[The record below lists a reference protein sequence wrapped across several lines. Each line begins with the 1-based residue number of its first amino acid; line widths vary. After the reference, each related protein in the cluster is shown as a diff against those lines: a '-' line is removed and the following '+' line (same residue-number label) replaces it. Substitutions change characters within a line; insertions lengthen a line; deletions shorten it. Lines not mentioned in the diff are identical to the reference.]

1 MGKSRWGRW
10 VRGTLFVLFAGVV
23 IWSAT
28 RLSSEGQGQRVPLAD
43 LQLRAMRDLLLPDT
57 PRRPPNQ
64 NLPPGAAPIAG
75 SGPPQLVERVTRRAL
90 ARTGAGEY
98 HAWGYDGSG
107 VKVAIIDEGFQGLD
121 DLIQAG
127 ELPPDVVT
135 RRFTRQGV
143 VTRTLRAES
152 AHGAACAEIVHD
164 LAPGAQLYLIEV
176 DDLVA
181 NFAAIFDDLAREQV
195 QIVSISMALA
205 PRHRGDGRGL
215 LGDPPVPIYDLLDAA
230 RAQGLLVIKSAGN
243 DAQRHYAGA
252 FTDANGNGW
261 HEFGVT
267 REGRL
272 DETLA
277 FPVQA
282 DQPVALYLTWDD
294 WGDDPLAPAARADYD
309 LALFDAQ
316 GREIARSTRDQPGRN
331 APVDVLNTTPTVG
344 GTVTLRVRKNGA
356 FNESHAFHIFARK
369 GVTAFD
375 EYQVPG
381 WSMSPP
387 ADAASLLAVGAAR
400 AYDDALAPYSAHG
413 PTADGRL
420 KPDLTG
426 YTDVTVASP
435 GYEDGFS
442 GTSAAA
448 PHVAG
453 LAALLQSRAAAPL
466 SPDELEARLFAA
478 AADKGQ
484 PGRDTLW
491 GAGLAQLPPL
501 DPQVTLLETQRAA
514 AAAPDDRLTLRV
526 AVHRS
531 DGSRIAG
538 LGAPAFRVTLD
549 EQPLTLLT
557 VRQLAEGYLLE
568 TRPSAPIDA
577 GMHTLTVHA
586 FDTHD
591 TAEIELPRAL
601 TAEVAPRLDV
611 RATAGAAAQEG
622 DLVHLQAS
630 LTAQR
635 PITGAWVR
643 GVIARPGGGR
653 DTLTLFDDGL
663 HHDGV
668 ADDGVY
674 GATYRRLTAPG
685 AYRFAFVA
693 TYEDVALN
701 ADVSIDAEALDAFLA
716 DEIPN
721 NWERAVGLDILND
734 DLYLDPDGDGL
745 INREEYRAGADPH
758 DRDTDGDGLTDGD
771 EGTGYYA
778 TDPANPDTDLG
789 GVSDAEELRR
799 RTNPLDP
806 ADDGRAQELLYL
818 P

>member
-1 MGKSRWGRW
+1 MGKSKWGRW
-10 VRGTLFVLFAGVV
+10 VRVALFVLFAGVV
-23 IWSAT
+23 IWSAR
-28 RLSSEGQGQRVPLAD
+28 RLSTEGRGQRVPLAD
-43 LQLRAMRDLLLPDT
+43 LQLRAMRDLLLPDA
-57 PRRPPNQ
+57 PRRRPDQ
-64 NLPPGAAPIAG
+64 NRPPGAAPIAG
-75 SGPPQLVERVTRRAL
+75 VGPPQVAERVTTGTL

-107 VKVAIIDEGFQGLD
+107 VKVAVIDEGFHGLD

-135 RRFTRQGV
+135 RRFTREGV
-143 VTRTLRAES
+143 ITRTLSAES

-176 DDLVA
+176 DDLIA

-215 LGDPPVPIYDLLDAA
+215 LGDPPVPIYDLLDEA

-277 FPVQA
+277 FQVQA
-282 DQPVALYLTWDD
+282 DQPVELYLTWDD
-294 WGDDPLAPAARADYD
+294 WGDDPLAPAAGTDYD

-316 GREIARSTRDQPGRN
+316 GREIARSTQDQVGRN
-331 APVDVLNTTPTVG
+331 MPVDILNAAPAVG

-356 FNESHAFHIFARK
+356 FDETHAFHIFARK

-375 EYQVPG
+375 AYQVPG

-387 ADAASLLAVGAAR
+387 ADAASVLAVGAAR

-413 PTADGRL
+413 PTADGRI
-420 KPDLTG
+420 KPDLTS
-426 YTDVTVASP
+426 YTDVAVASP

-466 SPDELEARLFAA
+466 SPDEIEARLFAA

-484 PGRDTLW
+484 PGSDTRW
-491 GAGLAQLPPL
+491 GAGLVQLPPL
-501 DPQVTLLETQRAA
+501 DPHVKLLETPRAE
-514 AAAPDDRLTLRV
+514 DDRITLRV

-531 DGSRIAG
+531 DGSRIEG

-549 EQPLTLLT
+549 EQTLPLLT

-577 GMHTLTVHA
+577 GIHTLTVHA

-591 TAEIELPRAL
+591 SAEIDLPRAL
-601 TAEVAPRLDV
+601 TDDVAPRLDV
-611 RATAGAAAQEG
+611 RATAGETVQEG
-622 DLVHLQAS
+622 NLIRLQAS

-643 GVIARPGGGR
+643 GVIERPGGGD

-685 AYRFAFVA
+685 VYRFDLVA
-693 TYEDVALN
+693 TRGDEERRFALTL
-701 ADVSIDAEALDAFLA
+701 DAAALDTVPA
-716 DEIPN
+716 DEMPDA
-721 NWERAVGLDILND
+721 WEIAVGLNAAVND
-734 DLYLDPDGDGL
+734 AFLDPDGDGL
-745 INREEYRAGADPH
+745 INREEYRAGADPN

-771 EGTGYYA
+771 EVGGYYT

-799 RTNPLDP
+799 GTNPLDP
-806 ADDGRAQELLYL
+806 GDDGRAQELLYL

>member
-1 MGKSRWGRW
+1 
-10 VRGTLFVLFAGVV
+10 
-23 IWSAT
+23 
-28 RLSSEGQGQRVPLAD
+28 
-43 LQLRAMRDLLLPDT
+43 MRDLLLPDA
-57 PRRPPNQ
+57 PRRPPDRNR
-64 NLPPGAAPIAG
+64 PPGAAPVAEV
-75 SGPPQLVERVTRRAL
+75 GPPQVVERVTTRAL
-90 ARTGAGEY
+90 ERTGAGEY

-135 RRFTRQGV
+135 RRFTREGV
-143 VTRTLRAES
+143 VTRTLSAES

-176 DDLVA
+176 EDLIA

-215 LGDPPVPIYDLLDAA
+215 LGDPPVPIYDLLDDA
-230 RAQGLLVIKSAGN
+230 RAQGMLVIKSAGN

-252 FTDANGNGW
+252 FTDENGNSW
-261 HEFGVT
+261 HEFGTT
-267 REGRL
+267 REGGR

-277 FPVQA
+277 FQVQA
-282 DQPVALYLTWDD
+282 DGLMELFLTWDD
-294 WGDDPLAPAARADYD
+294 WGDDPLIPAARADYD

-316 GREIARSTRDQPGRN
+316 GREIARSARDQAGRSV
-331 APVDVLNTTPTVG
+331 PVDVLNVTPATSG
-344 GTVTLRVRKNGA
+344 IFTLRVKKGGEFVEN
-356 FNESHAFHIFARK
+356 HTFHIFARK
-369 GVTAFD
+369 GIMAFN

-381 WSMSPP
+381 WSLSPP
-387 ADAASLLAVGAAR
+387 ADASSVLAVGAAR
-400 AYDDALAPYSAHG
+400 VYDDALAPYSAQG
-413 PTADGRL
+413 PTADGRI
-420 KPDLTG
+420 KPDLTS
-426 YTDVTVASP
+426 YTDVAVASP

-453 LAALLQSRAAAPL
+453 LAALLQSRAAIPL
-466 SPDELEARLFAA
+466 SPDEIEARLFAA

-484 PGRDTLW
+484 PGQDTLW

-501 DPQVTLLETQRAA
+501 DPHVKLLETRPAA
-514 AAAPDDRLTLRV
+514 AGVPPDRFTVRV

-531 DGSRIAG
+531 DGSRIVE
-538 LGAPAFRVTLD
+538 LDTTAFRVTLD
-549 EQPLTLLT
+549 EQTLTLLT
-557 VRQLAEGYLLE
+557 VRQLGEGYLLE
-568 TRPSAPIDA
+568 TRPLAPINA
-577 GMHTLTVHA
+577 GMHILTVHA
-586 FDTHD
+586 LDAHD
-591 TAEIELPRAL
+591 TAEIDLARAL
-601 TAEVAPRLDV
+601 TAAVAPRLDV
-611 RATAGAAAQEG
+611 RATAGETVQEG
-622 DLVHLQAS
+622 DLVRLQAS

-643 GVIARPGGGR
+643 GTVQRPSHEDQLPIT

-674 GATYRRLTAPG
+674 GATYRRLTEPG
-685 AYRFAFVA
+685 TYHFTFVA
-693 TYEDVALN
+693 TYDDVQLN
-701 ADVSIDAEALDAFLA
+701 AGLSIDAEAIDAFQA
-716 DEIPN
+716 DEVPN
-721 NWERAVGLDILND
+721 NWEHAVGLDILND

-771 EGTGYYA
+771 EIGGYYA

-789 GVSDAEELRR
+789 GVSDAEEMQR

-806 ADDGRAQELLYL
+806 TDDERAQELLYL